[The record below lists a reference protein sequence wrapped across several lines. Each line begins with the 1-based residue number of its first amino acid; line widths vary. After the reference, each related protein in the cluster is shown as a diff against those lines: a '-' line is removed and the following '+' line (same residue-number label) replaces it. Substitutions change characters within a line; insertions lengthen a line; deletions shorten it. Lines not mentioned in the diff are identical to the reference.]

1 LLKQLDQTAMA
12 LMYGLAMRVRS
23 VVWRIQRPKLI
34 GVRALI
40 VRDQSVL
47 LIRHRAGRQPW
58 ALPGGGVERGES
70 LAEAARREAREETG
84 AHVEIVALQGVYD
97 RFKGGTSNYIG
108 VFICAPLSEP
118 NPPRSLEIA
127 EARYFA
133 FDALPAGID
142 EGSRQRIA
150 EYMRGER
157 GLARE
162 W

>member
-1 LLKQLDQTAMA
+1 MTEWSALLKQLDQTAMA

-40 VRDQSVL
+40 VREQAVL

-84 AHVEIVALQGVYD
+84 AQVEIVALQGVYD
-97 RFKGGTSNYIG
+97 RFKGGTSNY
-108 VFICAPLSEP
+108 
-118 NPPRSLEIA
+118 
-127 EARYFA
+127 
-133 FDALPAGID
+133 
-142 EGSRQRIA
+142 
-150 EYMRGER
+150 
-157 GLARE
+157 
-162 W
+162 